1 MLALFSAIGI
11 NTLFRL
17 ERGMVIPRFDVLFVI
32 LLFCSDNWPVMFPN
46 ALLRISRKRTD
57 WGS

>member
-17 ERGMVIPRFDVLFVI
+17 ERGNDNPRFDVLLSFFFSVPI
-32 LLFCSDNWPVMFPN
+32 IG
-46 ALLRISRKRTD
+46 R
-57 WGS
+57 

>member
-17 ERGMVIPRFDVLFVI
+17 ERGNGNPPALMFFLSFFFSV
-32 LLFCSDNWPVMFPN
+32 PVT
-46 ALLRISRKRTD
+46 SR
-57 WGS
+57 